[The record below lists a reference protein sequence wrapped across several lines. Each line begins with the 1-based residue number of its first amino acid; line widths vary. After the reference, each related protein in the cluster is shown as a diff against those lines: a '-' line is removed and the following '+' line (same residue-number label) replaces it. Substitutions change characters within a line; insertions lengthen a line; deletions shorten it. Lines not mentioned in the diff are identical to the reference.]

1 MAFGLFRGP
10 DSSQGLIINFYPV
23 LMVKLKASK
32 IKANPKS
39 LI

>member
-1 MAFGLFRGP
+1 MALGLFRCP
-10 DSSQGLIINFYPV
+10 DLSQGLLVNFCPI
-23 LMVKLKASK
+23 LTVKLKASK